1 MGFVDDDYDFNGEM
15 HISNGISD
23 LHLLLHD
30 MSNVS
35 IAVSTTSSHSTT
47 MTFDGPVATVKRAS
61 GKGPALV
68 IKYLDQT
75 RGMRVQPALMR
86 SRALFQFFCAC
97 VLRLF
102 RLAT

>member
-68 IKYLDQT
+68 IEYLGQT
-75 RGMRVQPALMR
+75 RGMRAYNRLQCTGV
-86 SRALFQFFCAC
+86 LFSSFP
-97 VLRLF
+97 VPVS
-102 RLAT
+102 